1 MKRFF
6 YSIIRNIKRNPFYS
20 AINIFG
26 LVLGFLSV
34 FLISA
39 WIKYELS
46 YDSFHTN
53 SKNIYRVHRYFYD
66 PDGAENLHLQYVA
79 PTIAPLL
86 KNEIPE
92 IQHIARVS
100 HTGLVFRAGDKK
112 ILENNTCFAEPEIL
126 NIFDFKGLP
135 NNENLLKQPLTLIIS
150 EKAAQRFFQT
160 ANAVGKSLDVKDDS
174 GKKYSFVVQGVFQNW
189 GQNSHFK
196 PEVYISFS
204 TYESIV
210 GQEEL
215 KNWGSNNYET
225 FALIPHMP
233 KNINSKLDGFINKQF
248 ENGTEWTK
256 IRLESLTDIHFN
268 WYSSRSFI
276 YILASVALLILI
288 VGSINYMNLNVAM
301 YTKRLKEIKV
311 KKVVGASKK
320 HLTLQLISESVFFCF
335 SSVLI
340 ALGVISLFASS
351 IDEII
356 GNGFH
361 LSMIENTDLIAGVV
375 ILSVVTGVLSVLY
388 PVLIVS
394 SFKPV
399 ISGGKEKIAAGNNA
413 FRGGLVTF
421 QFTVS
426 IALVISFL
434 FVFKQTN
441 YLHEKNLGLDKEN
454 IVVIPSTQQLNE
466 KLDVLKQ
473 QLAQNPNIISAS
485 ASKRTPSQGLWD
497 SGSATVISDGSSKP
511 LDFRLANIN
520 IDESFLSTYKI
531 ELAAGKNF
539 EKFSESNAGY
549 LINET
554 AAKKI
559 GWDSPEDAIG
569 NQINYS
575 GQVGRIIGVTK
586 DFHYESLHI
595 QLAPVIMMCRPE
607 NFNSLSIRI
616 TPFDKTKTLAFIE
629 NVWQQYN
636 LQDNIFSYEFMD
648 DRFNRLYTAEENI
661 KQLLNY
667 FMIIALSIAILG
679 LIGLSMF
686 IIQRRVKEIGIR
698 KVNGAKISEVM
709 TLLNKDFIRWV
720 AIAFL
725 IATPIAWYG
734 MHSWMQSFAYKT
746 TLSWWIFALA
756 GVLALGIALLTVSW
770 QSWRAATRNPVEAL
784 RYE

>member
-6 YSIIRNIKRNPFYS
+6 NSIFRNIKRNPFYS

-26 LVLGFLSV
+26 LILGFLSV

-46 YDSFHTN
+46 YDSFH
-53 SKNIYRVHRYFYD
+53 SKSKEIYRVHRYFYD
-66 PDGAENLHLQYVA
+66 PDGNENLHLTNVA
-79 PTIAPLL
+79 PPIAPLL

-92 IQHIARVS
+92 IQQIARVS
-100 HTGLVFRAGDKK
+100 NTGIVFRVGDKK
-112 ILENNTCFAEPEIL
+112 IFEDNTCFAEPEIL
-126 NIFDFKGLP
+126 HIFDFQGLP
-135 NNENLLKQPLTLIIS
+135 NDDNLLKEPLTLIVS
-150 EKAAQRFFQT
+150 EEAAQRFFQT
-160 ANAVGKSLDVKDDS
+160 TDAVGKSLDVKDET
-174 GKKYSFVVQGVFQNW
+174 GNKYSFIVQGVFKNW
-189 GQNSHFK
+189 GQNTHFN
-196 PEVYISFS
+196 PDIYISFS

-210 GQEEL
+210 GQEEM
-215 KNWGSNNYET
+215 KNWSSNNYTT
-225 FALIPHMP
+225 FALIPHLP
-233 KNINSKLDGFINKQF
+233 DNIDSKLDGFINKQF

-256 IRLESLTDIHFN
+256 IRMEALTDIHFD
-268 WYSSRSFI
+268 WYSNRSYV

-288 VGSINYMNLNVAM
+288 LGSINYMNLNVAM

-320 HLTLQLISESVFFCF
+320 ILILQLTAESVFFCF
-335 SSVLI
+335 ISVVL
-340 ALGVISLFASS
+340 ALGIILLISSGV
-351 IDEII
+351 DQII
-356 GNGFH
+356 GNNFH
-361 LSMIENTDLIAGVV
+361 LKIAENTDLIAGIV
-375 ILSVVTGVLSVLY
+375 ILSVVTGILSVLY

-399 ISGGKEKIAAGNNA
+399 ISSGKEKINTGNNT

-434 FVFKQTN
+434 FVFKQIN
-441 YLHEKNLGLDKEN
+441 YLHDKNLGLDKEN
-454 IVVIPSTQQLNE
+454 VVVIPSTPQLNE
-466 KLDVLKQ
+466 KLDVFKQ
-473 QLAQNPNIISAS
+473 QLVQNPNILSAS

-497 SGSATVISDGSSKP
+497 SGSAEVVSDGSSNP
-511 LDFRLANIN
+511 LDFRLANIRV
-520 IDESFLSTYKI
+520 DEDFLTTYKI

-539 EKFSESNAGY
+539 EKFSESNTGY

-569 NQINYS
+569 NQIDYS
-575 GQVGRIIGVTK
+575 GQVERIIGVTK

-595 QLAPVIMMCRPE
+595 PLAPVIMMYRPE
-607 NFNSLSIRI
+607 SFNTVSIRI
-616 TPFDKTKTLAFIE
+616 TPFEKTKTLAFIE
-629 NVWQQYN
+629 NIWQQYN
-636 LQDNIFSYEFMD
+636 LQENIFSYEFID

-667 FMIIALSIAILG
+667 FMIVALSIAILG
-679 LIGLSMF
+679 LTGLSMF

-698 KVNGAKISEVM
+698 KVNGAKVSEVM
-709 TLLNKDFIRWV
+709 ALLNKDFVRWV
-720 AIAFL
+720 VVAFA
-725 IATPIAWYG
+725 IATPVAWFA
-734 MHSWMQSFAYKT
+734 MIKWLESFAYKT

-756 GVLALGIALLTVSW
+756 GALALGIALLTVSW